1 MVRKT
6 SKSLRDRSSRDPLGR
21 TAGIVALPKQR
32 ARSFAGADLGINDQV
47 IEREVIARADEDFER
62 IFGAE

>member
-1 MVRKT
+1 MVRET
-6 SKSLRDRSSRDPLGR
+6 SKFFRDKSSRR
-21 TAGIVALPKQR
+21 TAGIVAPAKRR

-47 IEREVIARADEDFER
+47 IEGEVIARADEDFER